1 MNALSRLES
10 LLESIVEGPF
20 RRLFGGRLDPVHLAR
35 RLAQSMDD
43 HQLITWN
50 LPVVPN
56 RYSIFLSVG
65 DFDAVSKFKA
75 SLESELARYVRG
87 RAEEKGFHLY
97 GIPSVSIHVD
107 DHQSSGSC
115 RVEVA
120 TVDPEA
126 GAQSTGVPA
135 ISTAEHSPRNGEVFG
150 EVADGGTRVIPIVNR
165 RHAPG
170 RASGIDIVWVAP
182 DGSSGSYWAK
192 SGRSVAIG
200 REVAG
205 NDLVIPHQSISRHH
219 ATLHVVESIDGHG
232 LDAEIEDLGSTNGL
246 EVNGNRVSAAIIVAG
261 SKIRLGDVEVTLAST
276 ATS

>member
-1 MNALSRLES
+1 MNALARLEA
-10 LLESIVEGPF
+10 LLEAVVEGPF

-43 HQLITWN
+43 HQMITWN

-56 RYSIFLSVG
+56 RYSIFLSVD
-65 DFDAVSKFKA
+65 DFSTVSKFRA

-97 GIPSVSIHVD
+97 GMPSVTIQVD
-107 DHQSSGSC
+107 AHQSSGSC

-126 GAQSTGVPA
+126 GRQSSGVPPT
-135 ISTAEHSPRNGEVFG
+135 SPAEHSPRNDA
-150 EVADGGTRVIPIVNR
+150 VADGGTRVIPIQKR
-165 RHAPG
+165 RQVPG
-170 RASGIDIVWVAP
+170 PISGIDVVWVAP
-182 DGSSGSYWAK
+182 DGSSGSLWAR
-192 SGRSVAIG
+192 SGRLVAIG

-219 ATLHVVESIDGHG
+219 ATLLVVESIDGPG
-232 LDAEIEDLGSTNGL
+232 FDAEIEDLGSTNGL
-246 EVNGNRVSAAIIVAG
+246 VVNGKRVATAMIFAG
-261 SKIRLGDVEVTLAST
+261 STIRLGEVEVTLAST
-276 ATS
+276 ATTL